1 MYQGIC
7 NKQINYSSLPWE
19 LLQKWKQNLAYL
31 GLVKY
36 YIVHIL
42 LTYYKLLL
50 RKNDK
55 KKITSIESGILI
67 QTDKLSYSIWPITCF
82 VTKNIIKLY
91 SYHFY
96 FKGIDHGF
104 NKYYNLIILKTSIPN
119 DKLKIKLNLVRK
131 RMKHLNEIK
140 TYVWITTKITCS
152 LARALLQNRKEFDYV

>member
-1 MYQGIC
+1 MDQGIF

-19 LLQKWKQNLAYL
+19 LLQKWNQNLAYL
-31 GLVKY
+31 GLKFILHST
-36 YIVHIL
+36 YIANVLQTFATKKMI
-42 LTYYKLLL
+42 
-50 RKNDK
+50 
-55 KKITSIESGILI
+55 KKITSIESEILI